1 MIHRVPHL
9 LWDIRGKESVAV
21 LLKTND
27 QKLFIVKKIDENPG
41 SSTNTTQTNRE
52 PQSTPTNV
60 SKMALSSAQLV
71 LDNTDLVRTILS
83 KGELTYPELQ
93 GVQPVNKAFREVAV
107 EMHHEK
113 YQLVKRIFNDVYGD
127 QMSKYR
133 KALSIPSKFRHSAS
147 LLRQISMFEL
157 WPFLV
162 HNPDMAENLFMLW
175 CDMHPYARYFPE
187 VSEMY
192 DASRR
197 DLSKYVLFEDVS
209 FMTIK
214 TMRKL
219 VSFKGIRGAWTMSK
233 RKLVQH
239 LKRPEDHVY
248 YWNM

>member
-1 MIHRVPHL
+1 
-9 LWDIRGKESVAV
+9 
-21 LLKTND
+21 
-27 QKLFIVKKIDENPG
+27 
-41 SSTNTTQTNRE
+41 
-52 PQSTPTNV
+52 
-60 SKMALSSAQLV
+60 MALSSAQLV
-71 LDNTDLVRTILS
+71 LENADLVRAILS

-93 GVQPVNKAFREVAV
+93 GVQPVNKTFREVALV
-107 EMHHEK
+107 MHDEK
-113 YQLVKRIFNDVYGD
+113 YRYAKHVFNDVYGD

-147 LLRQISMFEL
+147 LLRQISIFGL

-175 CDMHPYARYFPE
+175 CDMHQYARYFPE

-197 DLSKYVLFEDVS
+197 DLSKYILFEDVS

-214 TMRKL
+214 TMRRL
-219 VSFKGIRGAWTMSK
+219 VAFKGIRGAWTMSK

-248 YWNM
+248 YWNV